1 MSMLNTTSE
10 ESVPAP
16 VQGLVR
22 QGTIIDAKPTPR
34 VIEQFVNVAYGY
46 EHYSA
51 AAQRAKD
58 LLEESL
64 EHARTADGVPV
75 LAKLS
80 CRAKSQK
87 SLAQKLNVRYYQR
100 KAKGKPVY
108 EELDDILNDIHDL
121 AGVRVM
127 LYTPDPDQHHR
138 VREAIHKIWGKDVI
152 TKSHPDPGNPSNA
165 SEDDPNDKRGTD
177 LSVYTE
183 PKHNKPMKYQPRHP
197 GYQGVHYR
205 VGMREEPKLVHTSA
219 GPYQWA
225 GRDRVEVQV
234 VSALGHVWAE
244 VEHDVK
250 YKTDAYG
257 PPTEEEERL
266 LDTLSGLV
274 SSSELL
280 LQQFSK
286 SVNKRSYAK
295 ISYRDDFGTYLR
307 ELDVLQKPLAKRCD
321 GEDPRYLSLFGSEGI
336 SILFRFLVK
345 RNLNYPRAVR
355 DALTDMNFPEDPEPV
370 LQAMNEDLQ
379 PGFQPSPTLLAPL
392 CLIRR
397 MLLKY
402 KLSDATPSRPDL
414 LLSEKCGILI
424 NALTLLQTFAGGPH
438 KAKEWLK
445 GNIETGLEETQR
457 NSLNFVLSSTRRR
470 RCLIEN
476 STLVQGKCEKEVL
489 PAWTWFEHQAQ
500 QDGSI
505 CGLVFQLAEADHD
518 CEYRKAIDDSDANGL
533 LAGLQIGSLS
543 LSDTSE
549 QGCRLCRGT

>member
-1 MSMLNTTSE
+1 MSTLKTTSE
-10 ESVPAP
+10 ESAPAP
-16 VQGLVR
+16 VPGLVR
-22 QGTIIDAKPTPR
+22 QGTIVDAKPTPDI
-34 VIEQFVNVAYGY
+34 IEEFVNVAYAY
-46 EHYSA
+46 DHYFA
-51 AAQRAKD
+51 AAQHAKD
-58 LLEESL
+58 LLEKDL

-75 LAKLS
+75 LAKFS
-80 CRAKSQK
+80 CRAKSRE
-87 SLAQKLNVRYYQR
+87 SLTQKLKVRYYQR
-100 KAKGKPVY
+100 KAKGMPVY
-108 EELDDILNDIHDL
+108 EKLDEIRNDIPDL

-138 VREAIHKIWGKDVI
+138 VSEAIHKIWQDVT
-152 TKSHPDPGNPSNA
+152 TKNHPDPEGFSNSREED
-165 SEDDPNDKRGTD
+165 SENGRGIG
-177 LSVYTE
+177 SGVYSKPEHNE
-183 PKHNKPMKYQPRHP
+183 PGKYRPRHP
-197 GYQGVHYR
+197 GYQGIHYR
-205 VGMREEPKLVHTSA
+205 VGMRKESVRTSA
-219 GPYQWA
+219 GMYDWMAP
-225 GRDRVEVQV
+225 DRVEIQV

-244 VEHDVK
+244 VEHDVR

-266 LDTLSGLV
+266 LDTLSGLL
-274 SSSELL
+274 SSGELL

-307 ELDVLQKPLAKRCD
+307 ELDVLQKPLSKRRD
-321 GEDPRYLSLFGSEGI
+321 GEDPGYLSLFGSEGI

-345 RNLNYPRAVR
+345 RDLNYPRAVR
-355 DALTDMNFPEDPEPV
+355 DALTDLNFPDDPETV
-370 LQAMNEDLQ
+370 LQAMNEELQ
-379 PGFQPSPTLLAPL
+379 PVFQPSPTLLAPL

-402 KLSDATPSRPDL
+402 KPSDAALSRPDL

-424 NALTLLQTFAGGPH
+424 NALTLLQTFAGCPH

-445 GNIETGLEETQR
+445 GNIEKGLEETQR

-476 STLVQGKCEKEVL
+476 SPLVQGKCEKEVL
-489 PAWTWFEHQAQ
+489 PTWTWFEHQAR

-518 CEYRKAIDDSDANGL
+518 YEHRKTIDDSDANGRL
-533 LAGLQIGSLS
+533 SGLRIGSLS
-543 LSDTSE
+543 LYDTAE
-549 QGCRLCRGT
+549 EGCKLCRGT